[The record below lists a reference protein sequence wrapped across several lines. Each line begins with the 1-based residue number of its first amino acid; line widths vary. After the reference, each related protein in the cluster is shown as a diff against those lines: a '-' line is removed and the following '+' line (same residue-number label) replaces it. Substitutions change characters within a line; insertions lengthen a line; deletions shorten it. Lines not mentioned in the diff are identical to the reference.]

1 MGNTEWV
8 AAAVC
13 SILITFKSTEA
24 RLPGGSPHKAA
35 TPDPPQ
41 RLLLSSIF
49 MDSQELTPTSWL
61 PTQLGRN
68 MSSFVMMWWGKKAVS
83 EQGPTVPK
91 YVGGLCMCVAYDTCG
106 LMAHNA
112 CRHVVFLM
120 CVHEYV
126 TCYMFVHAICTYVC
140 VLCVVYV

>member
-1 MGNTEWV
+1 
-8 AAAVC
+8 
-13 SILITFKSTEA
+13 
-24 RLPGGSPHKAA
+24 
-35 TPDPPQ
+35 
-41 RLLLSSIF
+41 
-49 MDSQELTPTSWL
+49 MDSQELTSTSWL

-91 YVGGLCMCVAYDTCG
+91 YVGGLYMCVAYDTCG
-106 LMAHNA
+106 LVAHNA

-126 TCYMFVHAICTYVC
+126 MCYVCACYMDICMRVSMVCTCGPSIAYIFVCAACACSPYVMC
-140 VLCVVYV
+140 VCGC